1 MTIKT
6 ELLKAYIRDYVNFHI
21 EDFEIDVNEIA
32 NSTALILLSK
42 IQDIILDDKIS
53 DSEAIEK
60 IISLFEEYDIQ
71 TGCRHDF

>member
-6 ELLKAYIRDYVNFHI
+6 ELLKAYIRDYVNSYI
-21 EDFEIDVNEIA
+21 EDFEIDANEIA

-42 IQDIILDDKIS
+42 IRNIILNDKLS
-53 DSEAIEK
+53 DFEAIEE
-60 IISLFEEYDIQ
+60 IICLFEEYDIQ